1 MKLHFESSTTLIL
14 LCATG
19 LMAQTAVTL
28 TPSPSSVTFNYTLGS
43 TLPAAQAVSVRASA
57 GTPAYLVTIIG
68 ANSQWLTASPDAGNL
83 PANVSVRVNPTSLAV
98 GTYQAQINF
107 AATGVA
113 NPLKIS
119 VTLVVVNSL
128 PMLSVSVT
136 ALAFNSPPAQP
147 APQTFRLTTTGGPVP
162 FTVATGSA
170 WLTVTPSTGVVLPGA
185 PVTISVQPDSTNLSA
200 SATPYAG
207 KVTITASGVVAA
219 SKTQLVNVTFLVNA
233 LQPTITSVWPPGVLV
248 NTPTATVTIR
258 GSGYYSASVVMIGS
272 QNLPT
277 TVVSSTIVL
286 ATVPP
291 VLLTTPGTL
300 NFFVTNPPP
309 GGSSATV
316 AFLVTAAPIVQVTTN
331 SASAVSGPVSPGEIV
346 TMYGQGIGP
355 VAAYAMQ
362 DANNDGFVD
371 TNVNGYTVTID
382 TFPSPILYLS
392 QNQITVQVPYESTQG
407 TGKAIQ
413 ISNGTSLA
421 TGAVDINPTAP
432 GIFTLDGSGT
442 GQIAALNFGVISQTY
457 SLNGAS
463 SPAHAGDTII
473 LYLTGEGDYAAATIP
488 SRTGFLIPTGL
499 TPLPQISPLPSV
511 TIGGQPAVV
520 AFAGPLVG
528 SLLGILQVNA
538 TVPAGSSTGASVP
551 VIVTIGALTTQA
563 GATLVVK

>member
-1 MKLHFESSTTLIL
+1 MKLHFELSTTLIL
-14 LCATG
+14 LCATD

-43 TLPAAQAVSVRASA
+43 ALPVAQSVAVRASA
-57 GTPAYLVTIIG
+57 GTAAYSATIIG
-68 ANSQWLTASPDAGNL
+68 ANSQWLTASPEVGNL
-83 PANVSVRVNPTSLAV
+83 PANLTVRVNPTSLAV

-107 AATGVA
+107 TATGVA
-113 NPLKIS
+113 NPLRIS
-119 VTLVVVNSL
+119 VTLVVVNAL
-128 PMLSVSVT
+128 PTLAVSVS

-147 APQTFRLTTTGGPVP
+147 VPQTFKLTTTGGPVP

-170 WLTVTPSTGVVLPGA
+170 WLTATPSTGVVLPGA
-185 PVTISVQPDSTNLSA
+185 PVTISVQADSTTLAA

-207 KVTITASGVVAA
+207 KVTITASGVAA
-219 SKTQLVNVTFLVNA
+219 ANKTQLVSVTFLVNA
-233 LQPTITSVWPPGVLV
+233 LQPTITSIWPPSVLV
-248 NTPTATVTIR
+248 NTSTATVTIR

-291 VLLTTPGTL
+291 ILLTTPGTL

-309 GGSSATV
+309 GGSSPTV

-355 VAAYAMQ
+355 VAAYSMQ
-362 DANNDGFVD
+362 DGNNDGFVD
-371 TNVNGYTVTID
+371 TTVNGYTVTID
-382 TFPSPILYLS
+382 TVPSPILYLS
-392 QNQITVQVPYESTQG
+392 QNQITVQVPYEATQG

-421 TGAVDINPTAP
+421 TGAIDINLTAP
-432 GIFTLDGSGT
+432 GIFTLDGSGA
-442 GQIAALNFGVISQTY
+442 GQIAALNLGATSQAY

-463 SPAHAGDTII
+463 APAHAGDTII
-473 LYLTGEGDYAAATIP
+473 LYLTGEGDFAASSVPT
-488 SRTGFLIPTGL
+488 RTGFLIPATL
-499 TPLPQISPLPSV
+499 TPLPQMNPLPSV

-520 AFAGPLVG
+520 AFAGPLSG

-538 TVPAGSSTGASVP
+538 TVPAGSTTGAAVP

-563 GATLVVK
+563 GATLVIK